1 MIDLKVKG
9 HFPQELADKIA
20 RKADRLA
27 REHEEVLAAEMVRQ
41 AKGKLGRGDGPD
53 QIALDMRLD

>member
-1 MIDLKVKG
+1 MIELTVKG
-9 HFPQELADKIA
+9 QFPQGLADKIA

-27 REHEEVLAAEMVRQ
+27 REHEEQLVAEMVRQ

-53 QIALDMRLD
+53 QIAMDMGLD